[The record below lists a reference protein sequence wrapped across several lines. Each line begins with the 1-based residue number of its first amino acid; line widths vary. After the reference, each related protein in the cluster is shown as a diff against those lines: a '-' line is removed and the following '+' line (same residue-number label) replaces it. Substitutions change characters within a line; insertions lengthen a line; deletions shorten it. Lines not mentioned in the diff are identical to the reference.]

1 MASILETVSITKS
14 LLLCLFGFA
23 VLCLL
28 VHGCKNMA
36 KPMDKGVI
44 MYSKKCSS
52 CDNLIEP
59 SRFNKEQW
67 QYYVYKYGQKMTIGE
82 KRLLLDYLADSR

>member
-1 MASILETVSITKS
+1 
-14 LLLCLFGFA
+14 
-23 VLCLL
+23 
-28 VHGCKNMA
+28 
-36 KPMDKGVI
+36 MDKGVI

-52 CDNLIEP
+52 CHNLIEP